1 MSAESDELEDVIDGT
16 KAKLLAMR
24 VAVKPRK
31 PRSGAPKAP
40 GLTAIPRRQDTIEC
54 ATQYGVTAQ
63 PLIHTHSSR

>member
-16 KAKLLAMR
+16 KAKFLAMR

-40 GLTAIPRRQDTIEC
+40 GCVLGMPSSLGVKVPC
-54 ATQYGVTAQ
+54 AT
-63 PLIHTHSSR
+63 